1 MARVLFIVGGPP
13 RVGKSTLGRRLMERR
28 RVPWLSTDIV
38 RTVLRTVVADI
49 DELDRGHAD
58 PQLVAERIY
67 PYLERTADVALD
79 QCEAFLIEGV
89 EWFPRHLATL
99 EARLENVSLRA
110 CFLGNVA
117 YSHNDLASYQGV
129 NRWHDWALEDERRV
143 CPNGSVVGATG
154 CGPSARR

>member
-1 MARVLFIVGGPP
+1 MARVLYIVGGPP
-13 RVGKSTLGRRLMERR
+13 RVGKSALGRRVMERR

-58 PQLVAERIY
+58 PQLVAERMY

-89 EWFPRHLATL
+89 EWFRATWR
-99 EARLENVSLRA
+99 RLVPGWRTSRCGRA
-110 CFLGNVA
+110 SWGM
-117 YSHNDLASYQGV
+117 S
-129 NRWHDWALEDERRV
+129 
-143 CPNGSVVGATG
+143 PT
-154 CGPSARR
+154 P